1 MSNETTPR
9 TDAMASTMFP
19 DGSKWVQ
26 QEDCRQLERE
36 LTEIT
41 KERDALAEAII
52 THRAKAL
59 PLTG

>member
-1 MSNETTPR
+1 
-9 TDAMASTMFP
+9 MASTMFP